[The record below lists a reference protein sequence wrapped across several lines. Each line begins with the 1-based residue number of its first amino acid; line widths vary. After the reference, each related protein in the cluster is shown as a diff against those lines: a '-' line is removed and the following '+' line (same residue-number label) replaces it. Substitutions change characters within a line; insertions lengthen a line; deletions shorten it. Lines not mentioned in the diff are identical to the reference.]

1 MSQQLKTVSHTHQA
15 PAINETEVLQL
26 SNSLFLC
33 LDQRLP
39 PVKEMFP
46 DHLIKPLGRL
56 GELLQDGVPQVVGEH
71 GLVVVLGLRGVMSI
85 SIARLI
91 VERISNKDEALNG
104 NQNLWYDTV
113 NRIRNIYLILS

>member
-1 MSQQLKTVSHTHQA
+1 
-15 PAINETEVLQL
+15 
-26 SNSLFLC
+26 
-33 LDQRLP
+33 
-39 PVKEMFP
+39 MFP

-91 VERISNKDEALNG
+91 VVRFRNKHEALNG

>member
-1 MSQQLKTVSHTHQA
+1 MFQQLKTVSHTHRA
-15 PAINETEVLQL
+15 PAIKETEVLQL
-26 SNSLFLC
+26 SNSLFLY

-39 PVKEMFP
+39 PVIEMCS
-46 DHLIKPLGRL
+46 DHLLEPLGRL

-71 GLVVVLGLRGVMSI
+71 GLVVALRLRGVMSI

-104 NQNLWYDTV
+104 NQNLRMV
-113 NRIRNIYLILS
+113 R